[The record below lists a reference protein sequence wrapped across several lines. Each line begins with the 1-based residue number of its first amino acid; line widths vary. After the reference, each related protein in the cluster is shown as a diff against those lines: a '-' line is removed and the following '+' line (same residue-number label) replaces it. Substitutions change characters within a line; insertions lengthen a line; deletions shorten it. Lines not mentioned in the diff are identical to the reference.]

1 MRDSLSY
8 FIFSCIKVCDD
19 TLRFLTSN
27 TGIIINSLFKRE
39 VA

>member
-1 MRDSLSY
+1 MRDTLSY
-8 FIFSCIKVCDD
+8 FISSCIKVCDD
-19 TLRFLTSN
+19 TLRVLTSN